1 MTRLPSFAERHFA
14 AQVSEY
20 DGLCHSVEEDESGWD
35 FVVELPVREY
45 DGPAESQPS
54 RSRAFVQVKSIR
66 GSPTSVPV
74 TLSNLLKS
82 AQDPN
87 PWFLVLIKK
96 HQGKPILYIRHFWK
110 GLIESSLIA
119 IRKAEGE
126 GAKLNKR
133 TKSILFS
140 EDDIIA
146 GDLIRWMQDRIDQ
159 PDDYLAEKRQFFTTV
174 GYTQGA
180 GTARLLFTEHTNDEI
195 FKEFLGLGNGLKI
208 SNFEYVPERFSLP
221 DYSRKMSE
229 TGGTVYIKPQPRGAC
244 EVRFRSSSRDPAF
257 SLTGTMYSVPFSR
270 DAPVRVSAPPVELL
284 FSPQQVTMDMTMK
297 LAERLPLGH
306 WLTYSQL
313 KLWSMKGP
321 LRVELWREGRKLDA
335 SILIDKQKG
344 QNLDWDKLYSLSE
357 AIAAITTDRKIT
369 DLSFSLGDVNAHI
382 SDLGYLFQGRA
393 PSVRFECEANAPLKL
408 GVTSFLHYSLAEL
421 AGWTFGHLI
430 RRTVLQDKI
439 DGDRRTITAGPFKIL
454 ETYAFRNAGA
464 EERSLAHD
472 DYLRILAEL
481 EETEHPLG
489 FGEFGIYV
497 RQLNSQPEIPTE
509 TRQ

>member
-1 MTRLPSFAERHFA
+1 MTRLPPFAERHFA
-14 AQVSEY
+14 AQISEY
-20 DGLCHSVEEDESGWD
+20 DGLCHRVEEDESGWD

-45 DGPAESQPS
+45 DGPAESQPP

-66 GSPTSVPV
+66 GSTTSVSV

-96 HQGKPILYIRHFWK
+96 HRGKPILYIRHFWK
-110 GLIESSLIA
+110 DLIESSLIA

-126 GAKLNKR
+126 GVKLNKR
-133 TKSILFS
+133 KKSIVFS
-140 EDDIIA
+140 EEDIVA
-146 GDLIRWMQDRIDQ
+146 GDLIRWMQDCIDR
-159 PDDYLAEKRQFFTTV
+159 PDDYLAEKHQFFTTV

-208 SNFEYVPERFSLP
+208 STFEYVPERFSLP

-229 TGGTVYIKPQPRGAC
+229 TGGTVYIKPQPRGTC
-244 EVRFRSSSRDPAF
+244 EVRFRSSPRDPAF

-284 FSPQQVTMDMTMK
+284 FSPSQVTMDMTMK
-297 LAERLPLGH
+297 LAERLPLAH
-306 WLTYSQL
+306 WLTYSKL

-321 LRVELWREGRKLDA
+321 LGVELWRDGRKLDT

-344 QNLDWDKLYSLSE
+344 QNLDWDKLYNLSE
-357 AIAAITTDRKIT
+357 TIAEITTDRKIT
-369 DLSFSLGDVNAHI
+369 DLSYSLKDVNAHI

-393 PSVRFECEANAPLKL
+393 PSVRFECEASTPLEL

-421 AGWTFGHLI
+421 AEWTFGNLI

-439 DGDRRTITAGPFKIL
+439 DGDIRTITAGPFKIL

-464 EERSLAHD
+464 EERSLVHD

-489 FGEFGIYV
+489 FGEFATYV
-497 RQLNSQPEIPTE
+497 RQLNSQTEIPTE